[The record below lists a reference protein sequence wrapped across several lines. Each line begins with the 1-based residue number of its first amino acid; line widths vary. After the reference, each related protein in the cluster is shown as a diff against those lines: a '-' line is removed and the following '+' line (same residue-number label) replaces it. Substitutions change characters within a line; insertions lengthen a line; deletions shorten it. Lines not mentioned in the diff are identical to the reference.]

1 MRPHLFPALVPAV
14 ALAGVLLGLARP
26 AAADTVVIKR
36 DGDHPRY
43 IFEAEPHL
51 LVGALNPPGPA
62 HDVGFGVGFRG
73 TIQLLDKGFIRHL
86 NDSVGIGFG
95 FDWLHYSHGELHC
108 NRAFL
113 GGPNNQTQCY
123 DSTYKPVSYFYIPV
137 VMQWNFWISRNWSV
151 FGEPGAAFRIVD
163 PGSNHFDP
171 VAYVGGRWHFAD
183 FAALT
188 LRVGYPDFSVGVSF
202 LL

>member
-1 MRPHLFPALVPAV
+1 
-14 ALAGVLLGLARP
+14 
-26 AAADTVVIKR
+26 
-36 DGDHPRY
+36 
-43 IFEAEPHL
+43 
-51 LVGALNPPGPA
+51 
-62 HDVGFGVGFRG
+62 
-73 TIQLLDKGFIRHL
+73 
-86 NDSVGIGFG
+86 
-95 FDWLHYSHGELHC
+95 LHYSHGELHC